1 MKFNLNQI
9 YIAVEGATGSGKNQ
23 LAKKLSEKLSANLIN
38 DKGYF
43 QNPFLADF
51 YQNPEKFALPLQLF
65 FLTMRYQQQVEIP
78 FGDLFRNNIVANYI
92 FNKDQIYA
100 SYNLDDKNFTLYNQI
115 LKVMN
120 PNIHTPDLVIY
131 LHAPDPAMLFDN
143 IRKRKRV
150 FEKEINEAYIEGLNK
165 GYIYFFDHFRE
176 CPLLIVNIDGLNPD
190 NKEHIKLILKEIEN
204 GIDDSKY
211 LKI

>member
-9 YIAVEGATGSGKNQ
+9 YIAVEGVTGSGKNL
-23 LAKKLSEKLSANLIN
+23 LAQKLSEKLNSKLIKDEYYTN
-38 DKGYF
+38 H
-43 QNPFLADF
+43 FLADF
-51 YQNPEKFALPLQLF
+51 YKNPEKFALPLQLF
-65 FLTMRYQQQVEIP
+65 FLTTRYQQQVEMP
-78 FGDLFRNNIVANYI
+78 FGDLFNQNIVSNYI

-100 SYNLDDKNFTLYNQI
+100 SYNLDDKNFALYNQI

-131 LHAPDPAMLFDN
+131 LHAPDPGMLFDN
-143 IRKRKRV
+143 IRKRKRAL
-150 FEKEINEAYIEGLNK
+150 EKDINEAYIEGLNK

-176 CPLLIVNIDGLNPD
+176 CPLLIVNIDGLDLN
-190 NKEHIKLILKEIEN
+190 NKDHIKQILKEIES

>member
-9 YIAVEGATGSGKNQ
+9 YIAIEGVTGSGKNL
-23 LAKKLSEKLSANLIN
+23 LAQRLAEILDSKLIRDDYNT
-38 DKGYF
+38 
-43 QNPFLADF
+43 NPFLKDF
-51 YQNPEKFALPLQLF
+51 YLNPEKFALPLQLF
-65 FLTMRYQQQVEIP
+65 FLSMRYQQQINLP
-78 FGDLFRNNIVANYI
+78 FGDLFNQNIVTNYI

-100 SYNLDDKNFTLYNQI
+100 SYNLDDKNLVLYNQI

-120 PNIHTPDLVIY
+120 PNIHDPDLVIY
-131 LHAPDPAMLFDN
+131 LHAPDSGMLFDN

-150 FEKEINEAYIEGLNK
+150 FEKEINEAYVEGLNK
-165 GYIYFFDHFRE
+165 AYRYFFDHYRE
-176 CPLLIVNIDGLNPD
+176 CPLLIVNIDGLDIN
-190 NKEHIKLILKEIEN
+190 NKDHIKQIIKEIES

>member
-1 MKFNLNQI
+1 MKFNLSQI
-9 YIAVEGATGSGKNQ
+9 YIAVEGVTGSGKNL
-23 LAKKLSEKLSANLIN
+23 LAQKLSEKLNSKLIKDN
-38 DKGYF
+38 YF

-51 YQNPEKFALPLQLF
+51 YKNPDKFALPLQLF
-65 FLTMRYQQQVEIP
+65 FLTMRYQQQVEMP
-78 FGDLFRNNIVANYI
+78 FGDLFSQNIVANYI

-100 SYNLDDKNFTLYNQI
+100 SYNLDDKNFALYNQI

-131 LHAPDPAMLFDN
+131 LHAPDPCILFDN
-143 IRKRKRV
+143 IRKRKRAI
-150 FEKEINEAYIEGLNK
+150 EKDINEAYIDGLNK

-176 CPLLIVNIDGLNPD
+176 CPLLIVNIDGLDLN
-190 NKEHIKLILKEIEN
+190 NKDHIKQILKEIES